1 MNPWQGW
8 WEELT
13 GAYCPGCGAPLR
25 QPLLCSSCRTALVPR
40 HLPHFVYLG
49 DYKRFGRLP
58 KAIKYQGQRGLAA
71 FLGRQLAL
79 GVRQAGWSLDGIT
92 AVPTLPHRQIVRG
105 YNQAELLA
113 QALAQALQVP
123 YQRVLRRSFWD
134 KSQTQKTRQQRQ
146 QLAEST
152 FQPARQVS
160 GLWLL
165 VDDVITTGTTFAR
178 ARKALLEAGAAKV
191 YGAAIAVRSPNELS
205 RYSL

>member
-1 MNPWQGW
+1 MKPWQGW

-13 GAYCPGCGAPLR
+13 GARCPGCGAPLR
-25 QPLLCSSCRTALVPR
+25 QPLLCSGCRAALVPR

-49 DYKRFGRLP
+49 DYRRFGRLS

-71 FLGRQLAL
+71 LLGRQLAL
-79 GVRQAGWSLDGIT
+79 GVQQAGWGLDGIT

-165 VDDVITTGTTFAR
+165 VDDVVTTGTTFER

-191 YGAAIAVRSPNELS
+191 YGAAIAIKSPHELS
-205 RYSL
+205 KYSL